1 MIDSR
6 TITFDADG
14 TLLNTTAADF
24 WASLPGPVAI
34 ALAKEAPVVAYYNDS
49 EPADEP
55 QRDTW
60 PSPTSNDFDVQEFRI
75 TP

>member
-1 MIDSR
+1 MMDSR

-14 TLLNTTAADF
+14 LINTTAADF

-34 ALAKEAPVVAYYNDS
+34 ALAEAAPMVADV
-49 EPADEP
+49 EEP

-60 PSPTSNDFDVQEFRI
+60 PSPAYECEAQQ
-75 TP
+75 